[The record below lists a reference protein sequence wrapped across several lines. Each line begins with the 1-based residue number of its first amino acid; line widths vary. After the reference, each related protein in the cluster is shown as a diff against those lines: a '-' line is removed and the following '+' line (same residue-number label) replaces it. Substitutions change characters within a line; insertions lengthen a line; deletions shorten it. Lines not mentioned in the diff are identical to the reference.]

1 MFRKLIATSAS
12 WVPIPLRLALAA
24 VFIGHGA
31 QKVLGSFGGPG
42 FNTFTS
48 GQTPF
53 PFMKPAWL
61 WLAAAAFSEFV
72 GGFLLLL
79 GFLTRIGA
87 FFIACT
93 MLTAV
98 LGVHLRMGFFMPRG
112 FEYALTLLA
121 AAVALIISG
130 GGMASIDRALSG
142 GRR

>member
-1 MFRKLIATSAS
+1 
-12 WVPIPLRLALAA
+12 
-24 VFIGHGA
+24 
-31 QKVLGSFGGPG
+31 
-42 FNTFTS
+42 
-48 GQTPF
+48 
-53 PFMKPAWL
+53 
-61 WLAAAAFSEFV
+61 LAAAAFSEFV

-98 LGVHLRMGFFMPRG
+98 LGVHLRIGFFMPRG

-121 AAVALIISG
+121 AAVALVISG